1 MRSKISATM
10 QMFDVIGYD
19 EENFV
24 EFFRKCDIGLIQ
36 CMARAGLPLL
46 RVGLGLVFFWFGAL
60 KLFPGLSP
68 AEGLVKDTMFF
79 LDTAWFIPF
88 LGVWEMVI
96 GFGLIFNRFL
106 RATLIL
112 MFFQM
117 GGTVLPMLI
126 LPDVV
131 WTQFPHGLTLEGQYI
146 VKNIVLIGGGMVLG
160 GTLRAKQRP
169 HVYAEKVRTS

>member
-1 MRSKISATM
+1 MKSMMSATM
-10 QMFDVIGYD
+10 RMFDVVGVD
-19 EENFV
+19 DENFV
-24 EFFRKCDIGLIQ
+24 EFFRKCDIWLIQ

-68 AEGLVKDTMFF
+68 AEGLVANTVFF
-79 LDTAWFIPF
+79 LDSAWFMPF
-88 LGVWEMVI
+88 LGVWEMTI
-96 GFGLIFNRFL
+96 GLGLICNRFL
-106 RATLIL
+106 RVTLIL

-126 LPDVV
+126 LPEVV

-160 GTLRAKQRP
+160 GTLQAKQRP
-169 HVYAEKVRTS
+169 RVYAEKTRNR